1 MLEPITFEFL
11 ESLGFLIDPSSR
23 FAYLGDITVEK
34 FFDGTMK
41 LVPFRQHIPF
51 LIENKL
57 HFMYLLEKRGFPMD
71 KLRKEALFSL
81 QPKIE
86 HQKNRLEKALN
97 VLGFEKTDQTE
108 FDYPLLFLREP
119 FYQRKFIQ
127 VAQKKSFVSYL
138 QAGYI
143 IGFSKISYKDLL
155 TAEDLF
161 EELKNTVK
169 KQPEGSFTDLEK
181 MVLYAKIEE
190 KEKQFYSMQ

>member
-1 MLEPITFEFL
+1 MLEPVTFEFL
-11 ESLGFLIDPSSR
+11 ENLGFLIDSSSR

-34 FFDGTMK
+34 FFDEAMK
-41 LVPFRQHIPF
+41 LVPSRQHIPF

-86 HQKNRLEKALN
+86 YQKNRLEKALN
-97 VLGFEKTDQTE
+97 VLGFEKTVQSECD
-108 FDYPLLFLREP
+108 DSILFLREP

-127 VAQKKSFVSYL
+127 VVQKKGFVSYL

-143 IGFSKISYKDLL
+143 VGFSKISDKDIL

-161 EELKNTVK
+161 EELKYTVK
-169 KQPEGSFTDLEK
+169 KQSERSFTDLEK